1 MACDLPFGTQPLTA
15 TAFRAPRLP
24 LIAAALLAAGGCAS
38 STTTVENATIAPEQT
53 YSGSYALTA
62 EEAKL
67 DCARL
72 TGRLQVRLLALRG
85 AEYKVGPSDTSQ
97 AVRSVTSTAMGT
109 NTAANAATRAATD
122 RPVLEAYNKRLADL
136 GCASFDLDKELA
148 ARPSAPSPS
157 PTIPAPAKSKP
168 RP

>member
-15 TAFRAPRLP
+15 KASRAPHLS
-24 LIAAALLAAGGCAS
+24 LIAATLFAVGGCAS
-38 STTTVENATIAPEQT
+38 STTTVQNGTIAPEPT
-53 YSGSYALTA
+53 YSGTYTLTA

-85 AEYKVGPSDTSQ
+85 AEYKVGPSGTSQ
-97 AVRSVTSTAMGT
+97 AVRYVTSTATGT
-109 NTAANAATRAATD
+109 DTAAYAATRAATD
-122 RPVLEAYNKRLADL
+122 RPVLEAYNKRLVDL